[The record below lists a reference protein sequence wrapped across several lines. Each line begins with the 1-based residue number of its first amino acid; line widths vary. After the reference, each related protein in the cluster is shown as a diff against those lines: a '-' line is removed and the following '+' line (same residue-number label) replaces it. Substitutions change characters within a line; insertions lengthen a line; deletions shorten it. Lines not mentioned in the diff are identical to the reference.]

1 MKTNRIQTPI
11 PQNPSQRPS
20 LRFSPTAWAKLLY
33 FRDQGNHEIAGF
45 GVTLA
50 RDLLYVQDFITV
62 KQQVTCVSVQMEDQ
76 AVADYFE
83 DQVVLGRKPEQFAR
97 IWCHTHPSGIAGPS
111 STDEETFFRV
121 FGSCQWAVM
130 FILCQD
136 NQVYARL
143 SINVGPGAQIQLPVQ
158 VDYRYPFGSS
168 DPAAWREEFK
178 RNIHPVHLVK
188 EPSKPRDNPALTEK
202 QPPESF
208 GASVDEVGIFSDF
221 WEDEQEGLFL

>member
-1 MKTNRIQTPI
+1 
-11 PQNPSQRPS
+11 
-20 LRFSPTAWAKLLY
+20 
-33 FRDQGNHEIAGF
+33 
-45 GVTLA
+45 
-50 RDLLYVQDFITV
+50 
-62 KQQVTCVSVQMEDQ
+62 
-76 AVADYFE
+76 
-83 DQVVLGRKPEQFAR
+83 
-97 IWCHTHPSGIAGPS
+97 
-111 STDEETFFRV
+111 
-121 FGSCQWAVM
+121 M

-168 DPAAWREEFK
+168 DPAAWQEEFK

-188 EPSKPRDNPALTEK
+188 EPSKSRDNPALQEK
-202 QPPESF
+202 QSPESF